1 MNAEQLSLIAGT
13 VLSIALQI
21 IPGLKDWFGGL
32 SADIKRLF
40 IVGVLAVTALGVFGL
55 SCLGILDSVV
65 CDASGAW
72 AMFEFWALAAV
83 ANQVA
88 YQFIRKHD

>member
-1 MNAEQLSLIAGT
+1 MNAEQLALITGT

-32 SADIKRLF
+32 TADIKRIF
-40 IVGVLAVTALGVFGL
+40 IIGLLAVTAAGIFGL
-55 SCLGILDSVV
+55 SCLGILDSVT
-65 CDASGAW
+65 CNAAGAW
-72 AMFEFWALAAV
+72 AMFEYWALAAV

-88 YQFIRKHD
+88 YQFIRKH